1 MAVILFASFD
11 SGFFFF
17 FSDIQA
23 DKDVPLLDNGFLAQ
37 VC

>member
-1 MAVILFASFD
+1 MTVTRFASFD
-11 SGFFFF
+11 SLSS
-17 FSDIQA
+17 FSDMQA